1 MKNASQH
8 SRKGEAFGNPIHSF
22 CFDDNNNSHRVLG
35 DLNLKSL
42 NERHLQILLLS
53 LPVHSFYIR

>member
-35 DLNLKSL
+35 DLKFK
-42 NERHLQILLLS
+42 I
-53 LPVHSFYIR
+53 FK